1 MLTKKKVRT
10 RLGVINS
17 GGYALVS
24 IIGIIQ
30 GLVFY
35 LPAALISI
43 LITAL
48 ITLGLI
54 EVSIKLGSRSQ
65 TELRIPTSTRVFV
78 TGFVFVFYLIGSGG
92 VDLIPLRYHSPNP
105 PNVPMILVAI
115 LVAGLTFAAMKRD
128 WQNLRQL
135 PSRAKRS

>member
-10 RLGVINS
+10 RLWVINA

-43 LITAL
+43 VITAL
-48 ITLGLI
+48 IMLGLI
-54 EVSIKLGSRSQ
+54 ELTLKLSSRPQ
-65 TELRIPTSTRVFV
+65 QDLRITTSTSVFV
-78 TGFVFVFYLIGSGG
+78 TGFVFVLYLIGSGG
-92 VDLIPLRYHSPNP
+92 VDLIPLRHHTPNP
-105 PNVPMILVAI
+105 PNIPMILVS
-115 LVAGLTFAAMKRD
+115 LVVAGLIFAALKQRTPKPIQTFIKR
-128 WQNLRQL
+128 Q
-135 PSRAKRS
+135 RS